1 LHGIVPCLSGVGINL
16 PAVHLVSLGP
26 LWHLEALIEGSSF
39 SIEMYISDSLKKGFR
54 MEVLSVD
61 VVHEIWL
68 LVELVVIEIFET
80 DT

>member
-1 LHGIVPCLSGVGINL
+1 MH
-16 PAVHLVSLGP
+16 
-26 LWHLEALIEGSSF
+26 
-39 SIEMYISDSLKKGFR
+39 ISDSLKKGFR